1 MKRAVIVQGLGF
13 GDEGKGATVDF
24 LARELR
30 ADLVVRYCGG
40 SQAGHNVVLPDGRR
54 HAFAQFGAG
63 TLAGAATYLG
73 EQMVINPPAMHNEAR
88 HLLEITGDD
97 PFLKLLIHPRA
108 LVSTAYHQQL
118 NRLREVARG
127 AARHGSCGHGI
138 GETRSYWLKHGQ
150 DAIFA
155 ADLKDRQTL
164 AGKLELLRQRA
175 LLEAQDLVER
185 IPEDQRWR
193 LELLMEP
200 AGQIARQ
207 LWQMAAPLQFQA
219 VVPEYTTA
227 IFEGAQGV
235 LLDEWRGFHP
245 YTTWSTVT
253 LQHALAM
260 VEESQAEELCT
271 LGVTRA
277 YMTRHGA
284 GPLPTW
290 DPELDARLLD
300 PGNPTNAW
308 QGTIRRG
315 WLDLV
320 LLRYAAK
327 AAGGPLDGLAV
338 NCLDQLAGLSPSTP
352 ILTDREVFHEDPRPT
367 GAGHA
372 GSSCSS
378 RPTFGRCP
386 LAGLSPKICTTYRCN
401 SGMLMERLPQSPIPW
416 LAGQQELTALL
427 QRATPVCEPAAPTAI
442 CDRLARDVAQV
453 VVTGNGPTWQDRT
466 LADLPFRRRS
476 SEQERDIIGY
486 PVGKGSTVASVFL
499 D

>member
-24 LARELR
+24 LTRELR

-40 SQAGHNVVLPDGRR
+40 SQAGHNVVLPDGHR

-73 EQMVINPPAMHNEAR
+73 EQMVVNPPAMHKEAR

-97 PFLKLLIHPRA
+97 PFLKLLIHPRT

-118 NRLREVARG
+118 NRLRELARG

-150 DAIFA
+150 DAVFA
-155 ADLKDRQTL
+155 ADLVDRQTL
-164 AGKLELLRQRA
+164 AGKLELLRQRV
-175 LLEAQDLVER
+175 LLEAQDLVEHV
-185 IPEDQRWR
+185 PDDQRWR
-193 LELLMEP
+193 LELLTEP

-290 DPELDARLLD
+290 DPELDARLSD

-320 LLRYAAK
+320 LLRYAAE
-327 AAGGPLDGLAV
+327 AVGGPLDGLAV
-338 NCLDQLAGLSPSTP
+338 NCLDQLAGLSP
-352 ILTDREVFHEDPRPT
+352 
-367 GAGHA
+367 
-372 GSSCSS
+372 
-378 RPTFGRCP
+378 
-386 LAGLSPKICTTYRCN
+386 KICTAYRCN

-416 LAGQQELTALL
+416 LAGQQKLTALL
-427 QRATPVCEPAAPTAI
+427 EHITGICEPAAPTAI
-442 CDRLARDVAQV
+442 RDRLARDVAQV

-476 SEQERDIIGY
+476 SEQERDITGY
-486 PVGKGSTVASVFL
+486 PVGKGSTVASVCL